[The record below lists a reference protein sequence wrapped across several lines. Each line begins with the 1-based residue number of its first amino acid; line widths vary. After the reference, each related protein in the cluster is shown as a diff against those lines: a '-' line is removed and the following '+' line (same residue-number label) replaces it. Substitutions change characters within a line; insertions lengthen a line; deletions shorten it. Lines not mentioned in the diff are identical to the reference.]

1 MQLLSL
7 RKEVGDVVNERIHD
21 VKQEVVQRVKKGRG
35 CLLLATEK
43 GQDVNRGFENLK
55 RMILVLRLKQKRC
68 NQHRTKK
75 KMPKKKT

>member
-1 MQLLSL
+1 
-7 RKEVGDVVNERIHD
+7 VGDVFNERIHD

-35 CLLLATEK
+35 RLLLETEK

-55 RMILVLRLKQKRC
+55 RMILVLRLKQK
-68 NQHRTKK
+68 